1 VPALGPVVVGAI
13 AVFALVLV
21 SLLVQGRRA
30 ARARQSQRGDLGLMR
45 VAIPDPVLTA
55 AILSAFPA
63 GAGAVEY
70 TLAGLE
76 RVTSGQP
83 GVWYVAMLKASPS
96 VAGGADADAAHVG
109 AADEGP
115 AMRVLLVIDGLVPAG
130 AFGVPGETAIIPH
143 TDSIWT
149 RRWASGLLL
158 VESAPDAGDAARD
171 FERMK
176 DAGAK
181 AIAAAASQ

>member
-1 VPALGPVVVGAI
+1 MVLGAI

-21 SLLVQGRRA
+21 SLGVQGRRA

-55 AILSAFPA
+55 GILSAFPA
-63 GAGAVEY
+63 GAGAAEY

-76 RVTSGQP
+76 RVMSGQP
-83 GVWYVAMLKASPS
+83 GVWYVAMLKASAAA
-96 VAGGADADAAHVG
+96 VAG
-109 AADEGP
+109 AADAGAADAGA
-115 AMRVLLVIDGLVPAG
+115 AMRVLLVIDELPSPDA
-130 AFGVPGETAIIPH
+130 AAASGEPTAIAD
-143 TDSIWT
+143 TDNCWT

-158 VESAPDAGDAARD
+158 VEGAPNAGDAVRD

-176 DAGAK
+176 NAGAK
-181 AIAAAASQ
+181 AVAAIGK